1 MYLIFFYRIYCGG
14 LEKHLI
20 HRGVH
25 RFWYNYIDTLRFVI
39 KVKLNN
45 HIYEG
50 MEKTDYLPIIGLQSV
65 FLFYRY

>member
-20 HRGVH
+20 HRGVY

-39 KVKLNN
+39 KIKLNN
-45 HIYEG
+45 NIY
-50 MEKTDYLPIIGLQSV
+50 
-65 FLFYRY
+65 